1 MAVTNTVTIAP
12 KWHTSMTMVRLV
24 AVVGAMRVVAIATA
38 AGGATLLLLVGA
50 LGIVV
55 ATVVA

>member
-1 MAVTNTVTIAP
+1 
-12 KWHTSMTMVRLV
+12 MTMVRLV